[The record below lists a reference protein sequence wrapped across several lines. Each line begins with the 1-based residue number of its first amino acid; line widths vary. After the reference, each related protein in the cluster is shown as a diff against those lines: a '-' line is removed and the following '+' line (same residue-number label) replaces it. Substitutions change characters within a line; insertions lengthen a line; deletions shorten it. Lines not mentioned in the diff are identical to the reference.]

1 MPFFYNVM
9 TMSLVGQQPLEGGRA
24 PRGRGSSRFVS
35 VEQWM
40 SVAVEGNKS
49 SSCLETEDDV
59 SIMSVPGRTICSWRY
74 AGVIISSVKLSSRE
88 GEAICAMLYSTKL

>member
-1 MPFFYNVM
+1 MPFFYTVM

-40 SVAVEGNKS
+40 SAAVEGELKYFVRG
-49 SSCLETEDDV
+49 D
-59 SIMSVPGRTICSWRY
+59 
-74 AGVIISSVKLSSRE
+74 
-88 GEAICAMLYSTKL
+88 